1 MSEIQWRRG
10 QFYTFRAV
18 RTVHL
23 GAIDVN
29 VNEGDEF
36 EYDGQSLRLG
46 GAEHNVPNLRAGI
59 RAGWFVSDVALPMAA
74 PAAPVAAAQ
83 QTVKP
88 LESDERHV
96 GFATKAARD
105 RAMGS
110 SASATSPAHGDATAE
125 GVVVGRVRTATVQ
138 RTVLSDSSA
147 VTQEIN
153 RLDNLS
159 APATPVRKPVATGD
173 VQQAMAGDT
182 LEDILPNAASTGRP
196 QSRLAADPSP
206 SAAERAEAARRARI
220 ASAAVP
226 VVPENGTSDAPSDAP
241 SDAAS
246 DLFGDLLSDA
256 SPSDAYPEALAV
268 AQAAI
273 PGFDW
278 DMAAPSDARVNE
290 ALSRRDDPVFL
301 TAVLAVETDAVRQ
314 QIAAGLRA

>member
-36 EYDGQSLRLG
+36 DYDGQSLRFG

-59 RAGWFVSDVALPMAA
+59 RAGWFVSDVELPRVASTA
-74 PAAPVAAAQ
+74 PAPAPAPR
-83 QTVKP
+83 QTVRTI
-88 LESDERHV
+88 ETDERNV

-105 RAMGS
+105 RAMMS
-110 SASATSPAHGDATAE
+110 AAPAAPAASASD
-125 GVVVGRVRTATVQ
+125 GVVVSRLRTATKHNA
-138 RTVLSDSSA
+138 VLTDSSA
-147 VTQEIN
+147 VSQEIN
-153 RLDNLS
+153 RLDNMTV
-159 APATPVRKPVATGD
+159 PVTPVRKPVATGD
-173 VQQAMAGDT
+173 VQYAMAGDT

-196 QSRLAADPSP
+196 QSRPAADIGP

-220 ASAAVP
+220 ASTSVP
-226 VVPENGTSDAPSDAP
+226 VVAEDGT

-256 SPSDAYPEALAV
+256 APSDAYPEALAV

-273 PGFDW
+273 PGFEW
-278 DMAAPSDARVNE
+278 DMAASSDARVNE